1 MFHNSKIKT
10 LALCAVLFGALLSGC
25 GSSGSSGGVSVGD
38 KLYMSDGS
46 IFGTVVAVEE
56 SHQFENGT
64 VEPGVLV
71 DYSPRIPDQQ
81 NWLPMRSAETMAK

>member
-1 MFHNSKIKT
+1 MFYNSKIKT
-10 LALCAVLFGALLSGC
+10 LAVCAVLFGALLSGC
-25 GSSGSSGGVSVGD
+25 GSSGAVSVGD
-38 KLYMSDGS
+38 KLYMSDGTV
-46 IFGTVVAVEE
+46 FGTVVAVEE